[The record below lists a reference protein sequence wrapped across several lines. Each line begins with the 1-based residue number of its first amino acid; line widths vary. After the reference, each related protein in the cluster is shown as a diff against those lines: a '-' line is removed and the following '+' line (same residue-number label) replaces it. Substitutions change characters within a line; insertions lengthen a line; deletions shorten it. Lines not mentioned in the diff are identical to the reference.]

1 MITSR
6 ELLDTSIAQ
15 LWTLARFLGE
25 QLGEDRDGIESD
37 TAETRACHEIVRSL
51 RELILSLEA
60 AGDVRGGDTEL
71 PATRRRW
78 HESYPHGHRPKS
90 KRGELCSLVDKGAA
104 SRPW

>member
-37 TAETRACHEIVRSL
+37 RAETRACREIVRSL
-51 RELILSLEA
+51 RALILSLEA
-60 AGDVRGGDTEL
+60 AGRVRGGDIEL
-71 PATRRRW
+71 PATRQRW
-78 HESYPHGHRPKS
+78 HESYPHGRRPKP
-90 KRGELCSLVDKGAA
+90 KRGELCSLVEKGGH
-104 SRPW
+104 